1 VSQKSSTFIQKTRER
16 ETWLTGSREGED
28 TDPQAAEQ
36 SVAMASLMRGVL
48 ESIPVPEDAEERSR
62 ARALAELERLTAKH
76 GQSAP
81 VQAPWYL
88 RIGHA
93 MRYVFTLGRRR

>member
-1 VSQKSSTFIQKTRER
+1 MSQKSSTFIQKTRER
-16 ETWLTGSREGED
+16 ETWLTAPREGED
-28 TDPQAAEQ
+28 TDPKAAEQ
-36 SVAMASLMRGVL
+36 ALAMASLMRGVL
-48 ESIPVPEDAEERSR
+48 ESIPVPDDAEERSR
-62 ARALAELERLTAKH
+62 ARALVELERMAGERGRST
-76 GQSAP
+76 P

>member
-1 VSQKSSTFIQKTRER
+1 MTQKTSTFIQKTSEL
-16 ETWLTGSREGED
+16 ETWHSGSSEGEES
-28 TDPQAAEQ
+28 DPRAAEQ

-62 ARALAELERLTAKH
+62 ARALAELERLTAKR

-88 RIGHA
+88 RLGHA